1 MGELEFLDPE
11 LLEDEFEGN
20 QFGKR
25 LTFHPPDWK
34 WTGMAFFEGEKLAM
48 LEFSGELYANFE
60 IDILKMQYFGP
71 KNLHGTRA

>member
-1 MGELEFLDPE
+1 MLVGYYPGISTYEETRQILGELEFLDPE

-34 WTGMAFFEGEKLAM
+34 WTGMAFF
-48 LEFSGELYANFE
+48 
-60 IDILKMQYFGP
+60 
-71 KNLHGTRA
+71 